1 MGSRSWRSSS
11 EQLQWQNADLQ
22 RKLKDSEQRSTLWAR
37 RAGAAE
43 ARVPIQATSASL
55 PCPTGL
61 FAAGQGPALSSAAKA
76 GLRGTTERLIGSQAD
91 PMGRSLGSQADFL
104 GTSEPLI
111 GSLPVTMGRPAA
123 AIGKSSKS
131 MDSAGVGAEEN
142 PTLLQGRAAPGQQGD
157 DDEKDHEEACALAL
171 LQEALSAAPAKA
183 KARMAARRSTI
194 VDDGMT
200 IDATHMQQDDESV
213 LSAAAQLEC
222 AKFSNRQLSSLQ
234 QRIADYEKQNGLA
247 ALQGLSFMQSLSAG
261 NDGKP
266 SSVDDPVSPLK
277 QRIAEYSAQ
286 HIMCESPRSPS
297 SPRTHNRIGH
307 SSRTNH

>member
-1 MGSRSWRSSS
+1 M
-11 EQLQWQNADLQ
+11 
-22 RKLKDSEQRSTLWAR
+22 
-37 RAGAAE
+37 
-43 ARVPIQATSASL
+43 PIQATSARL

-61 FAAGQGPALSSAAKA
+61 FAAGQSPALSSAAKA
-76 GLRGTTERLIGSQAD
+76 GLRGTTEGLIGSQAD

-131 MDSAGVGAEEN
+131 MDSPGVGAEEN

-183 KARMAARRSTI
+183 KAKARMAASRSTI

-200 IDATHMQQDDESV
+200 IGATHMQQDDESV

-234 QRIADYEKQNGLA
+234 QRIADYEMQNGLA

-261 NDGKP
+261 NDGEP

-297 SPRTHNRIGH
+297 SPRIHNRIGH